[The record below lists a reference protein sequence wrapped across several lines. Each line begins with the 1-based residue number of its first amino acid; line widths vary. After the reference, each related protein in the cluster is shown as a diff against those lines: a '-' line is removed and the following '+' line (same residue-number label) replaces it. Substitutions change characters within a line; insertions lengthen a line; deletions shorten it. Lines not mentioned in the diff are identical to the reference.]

1 MYIVSFQASLQRYLN
16 PKATAPNTQPWAAVE
31 ALPNVDL
38 LLKEKQDGGLSIWL
52 PVFKQKHLKLCPPP
66 VLPWFQFLLDCYINS
81 QFLLDCHTEKE
92 TAPTLQS
99 G

>member
-66 VLPWFQFLLDCYINS
+66 SPSMVSVPVGLLHKLSVPLRLSY
-81 QFLLDCHTEKE
+81 
-92 TAPTLQS
+92 
-99 G
+99 